1 MMAMP
6 AMRDEGDLKAAGLV
20 LPPTGPWTVD
30 DLAKLPDDGLQY
42 ELFDGMLVV
51 SPAPVP
57 AHQSAVV
64 ELLALLH
71 AACPRELKVFVA
83 PLDYQP
89 DRFNSAQPDLLVVHR
104 EDVGEKSIQRPL
116 QLAVEVLS
124 PSTKRKDLTVKLE
137 TYARTGV
144 AAYWIVDPEKETIR
158 VLELI
163 DGRYEQVGEVT
174 GDEQLTVE
182 HPFPV
187 TLHPAT
193 LLDT

>member
-1 MMAMP
+1 MAMP
-6 AMRDEGDLKAAGLV
+6 VTRDENELKAAGLV

-51 SPAPVP
+51 SPSPVP

-71 AACPRELKVFVA
+71 AACPPDLKVFVA

-89 DRFNSAQPDLLVVHR
+89 DRFTSTQPDLLVVRR
-104 EDVGEKSIQRPL
+104 EDVGEKNIRRPL

-124 PSTKRKDLTVKLE
+124 PATERKDLTVKLD

-144 AAYWIVDPEKETIR
+144 AAYWIVDPEKESIR

-163 DGRYEQVGEVT
+163 DGAYEQVGEVT

-182 HPFPV
+182 RPFAV
-187 TLHPAT
+187 TLHPAALRT
-193 LLDT
+193 

>member
-1 MMAMP
+1 MVMP
-6 AMRDEGDLKAAGLV
+6 VQRDEGDLKAAGLV

-51 SPAPVP
+51 SPAPAP
-57 AHQSAVV
+57 AHQNTVG
-64 ELLALLH
+64 ELHVLLH
-71 AACPRELKVFVA
+71 TACPPDLKVFMA

-89 DRFNSAQPDLLVVHR
+89 DRFTSVQPDLLVVR
-104 EDVGEKSIQRPL
+104 EDDVGEKTIQRPPL
-116 QLAVEVLS
+116 LAVEVLS
-124 PSTKRKDLTVKLE
+124 ASTKRKDLTVKLE

-144 AAYWIVDPEKETIR
+144 AAYWIVDAEKATIR
-158 VLELI
+158 VLELV
-163 DGRYEQVGEVT
+163 DGRYEQVGAVT
-174 GDEQLTVE
+174 WDEQLTVE